1 METRSHAFEHEA
13 ARRRR
18 PCAGLLSNC
27 PIVHNRWTIRFRTA
41 IPNKAMSRPR
51 EPSPPRADPLGET
64 LHHLRLS
71 GVLYCQSELR
81 APWGIDIPDLDGCL
95 SFQVV
100 TEGRYWLEVD
110 GVAPRWVERG
120 SIVVIPDGRPHRAR
134 SQKRARLVALD
145 DLPVFAVTDCF
156 EHVTFGGSGERTRI
170 TYGVL
175 RFDRVASR
183 RLLSMLPPLLVVDS
197 FADDIASGWLRESVR
212 FINREAASPCIGGE
226 AVVTRLADI
235 LVIQVIRAW
244 LDSAPEA
251 QTGWIAALRDPQI
264 GRALAAVHRDPAFG
278 WSVQQLAKEAGMSR
292 SAFSAQFSKLV
303 GESAM
308 QYVTGWRMQLARA
321 HLRETQDT
329 LARTASMFGYSTEAA
344 FCKAFKRT
352 FGASPSSVR

>member
-1 METRSHAFEHEA
+1 MT
-13 ARRRR
+13 
-18 PCAGLLSNC
+18 
-27 PIVHNRWTIRFRTA
+27 
-41 IPNKAMSRPR
+41 RPR
-51 EPSPPRADPLGET
+51 NPSLPTGDPLGET
-64 LHHLRLS
+64 LHHLRLT

-110 GVAPRWVERG
+110 GVPPRWVERG

-134 SQKRARLVALD
+134 SQRRARLTRLD
-145 DLPVFAVTDCF
+145 RLPVVAVTDCF

-183 RLLSMLPPLLVVDS
+183 RLLSMLPPLLVVDG
-197 FADDIASGWLRESVR
+197 FADDVSSSWLRESLR
-212 FINREAASPCIGGE
+212 LINHEAASQCVGGE
-226 AVVTRLADI
+226 AVVTRLADV

-244 LDSAPEA
+244 LDSAPQA
-251 QTGWIAALRDPQI
+251 QLGWVAALRDPQI
-264 GRALAAVHRDPAFG
+264 GRALAAVHRAPAFG
-278 WSVQQLAKEAGMSR
+278 WSVQRLAKEAGMSR

-308 QYVTGWRMQLARA
+308 QYVTGWRMQLAHA
-321 HLRETQDT
+321 HLSETKDT
-329 LARTASMFGYSTEAA
+329 LARTAALFGYSTEAA

-352 FGASPSSVR
+352 FGAPPSSVR